1 MATNLFIGGLAYTV
15 TDDQLRE
22 LFETVGTVQSAK
34 VIVDKY
40 SNRSKGFGFVE
51 MGAMMKRRKL
61 SLI

>member
-40 SNRSKGFGFVE
+40 SNRSKGLVLSKWA
-51 MGAMMKRRKL
+51 AMTKLKKL